1 MSNGPWGISI
11 KKLGGQMSGCP
22 TIKLVPN
29 TFWDRGEEDQGGKD
43 GREREVI
50 SFDIYID
57 IVMCL
62 NSNSSMFFIREVE
75 GLTDY

>member
-1 MSNGPWGISI
+1 MDLSEA
-11 KKLGGQMSGCP
+11 LGVSFSQYYSW
-22 TIKLVPN
+22 LN
-29 TFWDRGEEDQGGKD
+29 TSRDRGEEDQGGKD
-43 GREREVI
+43 GREREVM

>member
-1 MSNGPWGISI
+1 MDLSEA
-11 KKLGGQMSGCP
+11 LGVSYSQCYSWLD
-22 TIKLVPN
+22 TSR
-29 TFWDRGEEDQGGKD
+29 DRGEEDPGGKD

-57 IVMCL
+57 IVICP
-62 NSNSSMFFIREVE
+62 NSNSSMFSIREVE